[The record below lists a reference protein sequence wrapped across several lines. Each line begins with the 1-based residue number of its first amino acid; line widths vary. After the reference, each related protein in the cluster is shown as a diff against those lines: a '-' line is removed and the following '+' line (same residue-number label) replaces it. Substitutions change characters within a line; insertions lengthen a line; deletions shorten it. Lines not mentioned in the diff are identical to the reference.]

1 MEIYFRG
8 RMWAFRECDT
18 KGKTEGFVISQADK
32 YGEIQYEPRAVWL
45 VVPGVGYGWE
55 VEEARK

>member
-1 MEIYFRG
+1 MKIYFRG

-18 KGKTEGFVISQADK
+18 KGKTEAFVISQADK
-32 YGEIQYEPRAVWL
+32 YGEIQYEPHAVWL

-55 VEEARK
+55 VR